1 MRLSSLRPGEE
12 SHTVLRLASGLSVG
26 NQKAGSSEHQL
37 FLAEGLIHHQKKKKK
52 KKKRER
58 KKERKQRR
66 ETGSLILDAG

>member
-52 KKKRER
+52 R
-58 KKERKQRR
+58 KKEKEKKKENKGEKQ
-66 ETGSLILDAG
+66 AP